1 MFSMAALQGG
11 DRLGAG
17 LLLDDLEGGV
27 DDLLGGGALAVEE
40 HLVDDLGDEQRP
52 VDRVGHELAARGGT
66 LAAGIRRAA
75 ACDGARYAPSFG
87 AVAAAGL
94 LAVLDAGGVE
104 GAADD
109 LVANAGEVLHPTAAH
124 EHDRVLLE
132 VVALA
137 RDVGGDL
144 LAARQA
150 HAGDL
155 AEGGVRLLGGVGE
168 HAGAHTAPLR
178 RALQSGRLG
187 LCRLGLPALAD
198 QLLDGGHSNLACD
211 EDLRTSGGTTGPQ
224 GAPVPR
230 DNSTGPPART
240 ANRVWRL
247 GMSRCGD
254 GGAQVVS

>member
-1 MFSMAALQGG
+1 MFSMA
-11 DRLGAG
+11 RLRVAIGSAPVFCSMVSSAV
-17 LLLDDLEGGV
+17 V
-27 DDLLGGGALAVEE
+27 DDALGGGALAAHQ
-40 HLVDDLGDEQRP
+40 HLVDDLGDEDRP
-52 VDRVGHELAARGGT
+52 VDRVGHQLATRGGT
-66 LAAGIRRAA
+66 LAGHY
-75 ACDGARYAPSFG
+75 GLLLG
-87 AVAAAGL
+87 AVAATGL

-137 RDVGGDL
+137 GDVGGDL

-178 RALQSGRLG
+178 RALESGRLG
-187 LCRLGLPALAD
+187 LGRLGLPALAD
-198 QLLDGGHSNLACD
+198 QLL
-211 EDLRTSGGTTGPQ
+211 E
-224 GAPVPR
+224 GA
-230 DNSTGPPART
+230 
-240 ANRVWRL
+240 
-247 GMSRCGD
+247 
-254 GGAQVVS
+254 